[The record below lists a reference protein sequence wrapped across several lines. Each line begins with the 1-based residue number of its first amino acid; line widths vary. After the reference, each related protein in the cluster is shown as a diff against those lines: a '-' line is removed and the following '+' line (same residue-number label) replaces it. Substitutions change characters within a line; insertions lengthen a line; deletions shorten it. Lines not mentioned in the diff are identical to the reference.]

1 MNNPVVVQFFA
12 LLRREVLE
20 NRNLFMIAPA
30 GLALVLF
37 VFAIWAISFAPTEQ
51 IVGGIEYLSVLF
63 DGLSPTDMAP
73 IFLVPASPF
82 MILLYGCGL
91 IYLLNALY
99 QDRKDLSVF
108 FWQSM
113 PVSNLSTVL
122 SKVVTLAVIVPVFYV
137 AVLFVMY
144 LLGVIALTVL
154 GMAYDIQVA
163 GLGYMFMAAVASLL
177 LFYLSVVLAALWLLP
192 TIGWVLLFSAFAKK
206 TPIMW
211 AIGVYILLGFM
222 EDFIFGSQFLAN
234 WVESRSNF
242 RQYIVLE
249 FSSFPERLFTY
260 DMFFGVVVGSILI
273 AGAVYMRRFVD

>member
-1 MNNPVVVQFFA
+1 MNNPMVLSFIA

-20 NRNLFMIAPA
+20 NRNLFMVAPA

-51 IVGGIEYLSVLF
+51 IVEGVEYLAILF
-63 DGLSPTDMAP
+63 DGLSPADMAP

-91 IYLLNALY
+91 IYLLNSLY

-122 SKVVTLAVIVPVFYV
+122 SKVVTLAVVVPVFYI

-144 LLGVIALTVL
+144 LLGVIGLSVL
-154 GMAYDIQVA
+154 GMTYDIEVA
-163 GLGYMFMAAVASLL
+163 GLGYMFMAAVASLF
-177 LFYLSVVLAALWLLP
+177 LFYLSVVLASLWLLP
-192 TIGWVLLFSAFAKK
+192 TIGWVLLFSAFANR
-206 TPIMW
+206 TPLMW
-211 AIGVYILLGFM
+211 AIGVYILLGFL
-222 EDFIFGSQFLAN
+222 EDFVFGSQFLAN
-234 WVESRSNF
+234 WVESRANF

-249 FSSFPERLFTY
+249 FSSFPERLFSY

>member
-1 MNNPVVVQFFA
+1 MVLSFIA

-20 NRNLFMIAPA
+20 NRNLFMVAPA

-51 IVGGIEYLSVLF
+51 IVEGIEYLAILF
-63 DGLSPTDMAP
+63 DGLSPADMAP

-91 IYLLNALY
+91 TYLLNSLY

-122 SKVVTLAVIVPVFYV
+122 SKVVTLAVVVPVFYI

-144 LLGVIALTVL
+144 LLGVIGLSIL
-154 GMAYDIQVA
+154 GMTYDIEVA
-163 GLGYMFMAAVASLL
+163 GLGYMFMAAVASLF
-177 LFYLSVVLAALWLLP
+177 LFYLSVVLASLWLLP
-192 TIGWVLLFSAFAKK
+192 TIGWVLLFSAFANR
-206 TPIMW
+206 TPLMW
-211 AIGVYILLGFM
+211 AIGVYILLGFL
-222 EDFIFGSQFLAN
+222 EDFVFGSQFLAN
-234 WVESRSNF
+234 WVESRANF

-249 FSSFPERLFTY
+249 FSSFPERLFSY